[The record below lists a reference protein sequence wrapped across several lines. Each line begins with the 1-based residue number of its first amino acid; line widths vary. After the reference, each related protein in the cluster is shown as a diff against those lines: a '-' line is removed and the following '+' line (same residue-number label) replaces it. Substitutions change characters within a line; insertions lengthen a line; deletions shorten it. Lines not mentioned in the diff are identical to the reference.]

1 MASAKCEK
9 SQRLAKTR
17 GDVDQWAVLYGWR
30 GQKQEGI
37 DILARRAD
45 AKSYSCWQSK
55 RHRRLTST
63 SLKAAIAELEKG
75 EWAAK
80 SDESIVCS
88 SAPIQDAKLRNEI
101 EAQRNRLRSKN
112 LNLEVIGQAEISE
125 QLKTNSKSSGTFGR
139 DFVRHFCIDH
149 DETELSESLA
159 HVPEKACP
167 GLDLGWAPV
176 FRKGHAQTQESRAHP
191 GSS

>member
-17 GDVDQWAVLYGWR
+17 GDGDQWAVLYGWR

-45 AKSYSCWQSK
+45 AKSYFCWQSK

-80 SDESIVCS
+80 SDESIICS
-88 SAPIQDAKLRNEI
+88 YAPIQDAKLRNEKRRR
-101 EAQRNRLRSKN
+101 E
-112 LNLEVIGQAEISE
+112 IGFA
-125 QLKTNSKSSGTFGR
+125 LK
-139 DFVRHFCIDH
+139 I
-149 DETELSESLA
+149 
-159 HVPEKACP
+159 
-167 GLDLGWAPV
+167 
-176 FRKGHAQTQESRAHP
+176 
-191 GSS
+191 